1 MVEKPTFRKLYLYEL
16 AEAGI
21 AVPVLLMSG
30 DRQTEFKAKLDTGA
44 SGCIFARIYGEDL
57 GLDIE
62 KGTPQRVG
70 TVTGSFLTY
79 GHRVTLSVLGI
90 AFDAT
95 VYFAKDA
102 GFTRSVL
109 GRQSCLDRLRIG
121 LIDYEAKLYLSDY
134 NDPIE
139 ELSR

>member
-1 MVEKPTFRKLYLYEL
+1 MLEKLTFRKLYVYDI
-16 AEAGI
+16 AEPGI
-21 AVPVLLMSG
+21 GVPVRLMSG
-30 DRQTEFKAKLDTGA
+30 ERQTEFKAKLDTGA
-44 SGCIFARIYGEDL
+44 SGCIFSRIYGEEL

-62 KGTPQRVG
+62 TGTPQRVS

-79 GHRVTLSVLGI
+79 GHRVTLSVLDI

-95 VYFAKDA
+95 VYFAEDA

-109 GRQSCLDRLRIG
+109 GRQSCLDHLRVG
-121 LIDYEAKLYLSDY
+121 LVDYEAKLYLSDY

-139 ELSR
+139 ESSR